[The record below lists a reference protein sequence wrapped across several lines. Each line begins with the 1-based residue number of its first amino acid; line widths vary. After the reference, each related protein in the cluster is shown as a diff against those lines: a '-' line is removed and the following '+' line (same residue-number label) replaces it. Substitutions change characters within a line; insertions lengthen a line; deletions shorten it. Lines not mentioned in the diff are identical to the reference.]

1 MHFCVSIYFCLKRH
15 HIPFINS
22 HNYCTAV
29 FVSFVCGVNICGFI
43 LVIFWY
49 FCFFFLL
56 ILWFDTCFCLSVTA
70 YARKKWKQHSIRS
83 INFKTVIICQ
93 QKFSTINQRWE
104 SIVFQINFIPK
115 SNQFYYRKMQLV
127 RPYSSLQAIHF
138 RKWAL
143 RQKNVLFARK
153 WDLRQKTSSSLKNE
167 LFVRKR
173 ARKRAL
179 RQKMSSNV
187 KELNRLVKIR
197 RFNNSYELNS
207 TILNKTL
214 IVCLKMSSNRLWI

>member
-1 MHFCVSIYFCLKRH
+1 MRGKHLWFYTCHFL
-15 HIPFINS
+15 
-22 HNYCTAV
+22 
-29 FVSFVCGVNICGFI
+29 I
-43 LVIFWY
+43 LLFFFSD
-49 FCFFFLL
+49 FCFFFFWFYGL
-56 ILWFDTCFCLSVTA
+56 ILVSVFPLLLMPA
-70 YARKKWKQHSIRS
+70 KKWKQHSIRS

-187 KELNRLVKIR
+187 KELNRLIKIR
-197 RFNNSYELNS
+197 LFNNSDELNS
-207 TILNKTL
+207 TVLNKTL
-214 IVCLKMSSNRLWI
+214 IDCLKMSSNRLWI

>member
-1 MHFCVSIYFCLKRH
+1 MRFTNLLFWVWEIWMHFCVSIYFCLKRH

-49 FCFFFLL
+49 FCFFFFWFYGL
-56 ILWFDTCFCLSVTA
+56 ILVSVFPLLLMLA
-70 YARKKWKQHSIRS
+70 KKWKQHSIRS

-127 RPYSSLQAIHF
+127 RPYSSLQTIHF
-138 RKWAL
+138 RKCAL
-143 RQKNVLFARK
+143 R
-153 WDLRQKTSSSLKNE
+153 
-167 LFVRKR
+167 
-173 ARKRAL
+173 
-179 RQKMSSNV
+179 
-187 KELNRLVKIR
+187 
-197 RFNNSYELNS
+197 
-207 TILNKTL
+207 
-214 IVCLKMSSNRLWI
+214 